1 MSGVINGSS
10 LYAKLFAEGNRVA
23 TQEVMRG
30 TRQVFTR
37 SQIRCP
43 VDLGYLRSTGSMQF
57 RSTPRGP
64 VGKVQYTARYAA
76 AVNDG
81 ARPRIIRPRSKSVL
95 KFEVGGRTVYAKQVR
110 WPGFRGRFFLTYA
123 AQEVAAANGWTF
135 RRL

>member
-1 MSGVINGSS
+1 MSGVVSPGG
-10 LYAKLFAEGNRVA
+10 LYAKLFAEGNRRA
-23 TQEVMRG
+23 TPEVQRG
-30 TRQVFTR
+30 TRQVFNR

-57 RSTPRGP
+57 RQGPRGP
-64 VGKVQYTARYAA
+64 IGKVEYTARYAA

-81 ARPRIIRPRSKSVL
+81 RRALIIRPRSKKVL
-95 KFEVGGRTVYAKQVR
+95 KFKVGGRTVFAKEVR
-110 WPGFRGRFFLTYA
+110 QRSRRPTLFLTLA